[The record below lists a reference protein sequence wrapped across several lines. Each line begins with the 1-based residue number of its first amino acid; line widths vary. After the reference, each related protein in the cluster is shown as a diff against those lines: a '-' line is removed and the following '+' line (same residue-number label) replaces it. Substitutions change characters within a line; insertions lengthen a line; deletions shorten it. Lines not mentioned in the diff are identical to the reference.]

1 MATQQLKMIFREM
14 ERQQRD
20 SDRYGE
26 HRTKSEA
33 KQSKTKQTRG
43 KARHAYLIIGPHHV
57 PSCTITYKPL
67 LYFLF
72 STLTTT
78 GFCKAGLTG
87 DVYQVQYLVHPFP
100 FLSLLALFFVCVLL
114 LCLLH
119 SPAQGGSYGN
129 EILYKNL
136 DLTQDFPNKISFHF
150 LWVKMLPKNLPKIF
164 RWPEMCPLD
173 KILAQDFQMAAF
185 TKILGRRDT
194 SVVPLLSTEN
204 CKTLF

>member
-1 MATQQLKMIFREM
+1 MLALI
-14 ERQQRD
+14 
-20 SDRYGE
+20 SL
-26 HRTKSEA
+26 
-33 KQSKTKQTRG
+33 
-43 KARHAYLIIGPHHV
+43 ARRI
-57 PSCTITYKPL
+57 
-67 LYFLF
+67 
-72 STLTTT
+72 
-78 GFCKAGLTG
+78 
-87 DVYQVQYLVHPFP
+87 QP
-100 FLSLLALFFVCVLL
+100 FLSLVDREVEICVK
-114 LCLLH
+114 
-119 SPAQGGSYGN
+119 GGSYGN
-129 EILYKNL
+129 KILYKNL

>member
-1 MATQQLKMIFREM
+1 MIPPNKRFDISPPLGRFLW
-14 ERQQRD
+14 
-20 SDRYGE
+20 E
-26 HRTKSEA
+26 HN
-33 KQSKTKQTRG
+33 
-43 KARHAYLIIGPHHV
+43 L
-57 PSCTITYKPL
+57 
-67 LYFLF
+67 
-72 STLTTT
+72 
-78 GFCKAGLTG
+78 
-87 DVYQVQYLVHPFP
+87 VQ
-100 FLSLLALFFVCVLL
+100 
-114 LCLLH
+114 
-119 SPAQGGSYGN
+119 
-129 EILYKNL
+129 NL